1 MATIQNLLDQMAEAL
16 TQGDTSHIIEI
27 SKAIAALEKDAKKA
41 RAEAQKGEVEALR
54 VKVSDAL
61 RKIVDKYGNDLE
73 RLDIKGFAVKGHFT
87 PDQSGTRC
95 GVLYAFSGPKA
106 SGGGGGGGGAGK
118 VKAATGMSLQEVFEA
133 HASDTEKAKFAAAE
147 TGNAKYAIKH
157 AVYKRLVADGTL
169 PGVA

>member
-1 MATIQNLLDQMAEAL
+1 VATIQNLLDQMAEAL

-54 VKVSDAL
+54 VKISDAL

-87 PDQSGTRC
+87 PDQSGVRC
-95 GVLYAFSGPKA
+95 GVQYAFSGPKA
-106 SGGGGGGGGAGK
+106 SGGGGGGAGK
-118 VKAATGMSLQEVFEA
+118 CKAATGMSLQEVFDTYA
-133 HASDTEKAKFAAAE
+133 NDTERAKFANPE
-147 TGNAKYAIKH
+147 LTGNGKWAIKE
-157 AVYKRLVADGTL
+157 AVRKRAVSENLI
-169 PGVA
+169 PGY